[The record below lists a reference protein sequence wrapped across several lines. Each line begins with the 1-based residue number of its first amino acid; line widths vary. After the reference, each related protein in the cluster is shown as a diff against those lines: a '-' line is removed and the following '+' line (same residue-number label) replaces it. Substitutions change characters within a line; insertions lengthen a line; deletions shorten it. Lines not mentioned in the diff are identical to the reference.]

1 MKLIVL
7 VIIVISLLLI
17 FRICFPKQ
25 KQRVD
30 KPPVPGQAKAEDA
43 VIKSRYVLPDRR
55 NLTQTAAIR
64 EKNEKPDEK
73 PDIFAAG
80 NGKSVA
86 VIPPEDLP
94 EIFGEDPDPE
104 ELDIEPDGEE
114 ETDEPDLDAEAEEL
128 EDLQQQAGQDV
139 EPAGG
144 FSMEELGSIIEAVSN
159 PTDEKAEILCKAE
172 NIDVFEKL
180 VSGDEGR
187 AERIKTLI
195 DSHVR
200 SRFPQE
206 ADTEDDSEYRDIDMM
221 QYLS

>member
-1 MKLIVL
+1 
-7 VIIVISLLLI
+7 
-17 FRICFPKQ
+17 
-25 KQRVD
+25 
-30 KPPVPGQAKAEDA
+30 
-43 VIKSRYVLPDRR
+43 
-55 NLTQTAAIR
+55 LTQTAAIQ

-80 NGKSVA
+80 NEKSVA

-104 ELDIEPDGEE
+104 DLDIEPDGEE
-114 ETDEPDLDAEAEEL
+114 EADEPPDADAEEEEL
-128 EDLQQQAGQDV
+128 EDLQQQSGQDV

-144 FSMEELGSIIEAVSN
+144 FSMEELGTIVEAVSN

-187 AERIKTLI
+187 AERIKALI
-195 DSHVR
+195 DHHIR
-200 SRFPQE
+200 NRFPQE
-206 ADTEDDSEYRDIDMM
+206 SNPEDDSEYRDIDMI